1 MVTGD
6 NLQTAKAIAE
16 ECGICTEGGIAIE
29 GKTFRAMTIEQQ
41 YNVIPSIDVKTETLI
56 FLQYYHS
63 HLKSFLFLFF
73 FFRVWNFAPFQKF
86 GIFLSQIQ
94 WFFEIFCQNS
104 DSFLKKIYQKIA
116 RFFVYHFK

>member
-41 YNVIPSIDVKTETLI
+41 YNVIPSIDVK
-56 FLQYYHS
+56 
-63 HLKSFLFLFF
+63 LKPYFSLSSKKLSLFLFF
-73 FFRVWNFAPFQKF
+73 LGVKFCTVSIIWNCFGRKF
-86 GIFLSQIQ
+86 SDFL
-94 WFFEIFCQNS
+94 IFCQNS
-104 DSFLKKIYQKIA
+104 E
-116 RFFVYHFK
+116 FF

>member
-41 YNVIPSIDVKTETLI
+41 YNVIPSIDVK
-56 FLQYYHS
+56 
-63 HLKSFLFLFF
+63 LKPYFSLSSKKLSLFLFF
-73 FFRVWNFAPFQKF
+73 FGCEIWHRFNNLEFFW
-86 GIFLSQIQ
+86 SQIQ
-94 WFFEIFCQNS
+94 
-104 DSFLKKIYQKIA
+104 
-116 RFFVYHFK
+116 

>member
-41 YNVIPSIDVKTETLI
+41 YNVIPSIDVKLKPYFSLSSKNLSLFSFFGCEIWHRFNNLE
-56 FLQYYHS
+56 FFWLQ
-63 HLKSFLFLFF
+63 
-73 FFRVWNFAPFQKF
+73 VQ
-86 GIFLSQIQ
+86 
-94 WFFEIFCQNS
+94 
-104 DSFLKKIYQKIA
+104 
-116 RFFVYHFK
+116 

>member
-56 FLQYYHS
+56 FLNYYPS
-63 HLKSFLFLFF
+63 LLKNFF
-73 FFRVWNFAPFQKF
+73 FFFFFFFLGVKFCTVSNIWNFFVANSM
-86 GIFLSQIQ
+86 IF
-94 WFFEIFCQNS
+94 
-104 DSFLKKIYQKIA
+104 
-116 RFFVYHFK
+116 

>member
-41 YNVIPSIDVKTETLI
+41 YNIIPSIDVK
-56 FLQYYHS
+56 
-63 HLKSFLFLFF
+63 LKPYFSSLLSLSSKFTFSFF
-73 FFRVWNFAPFQKF
+73 FF
-86 GIFLSQIQ
+86 GC
-94 WFFEIFCQNS
+94 EIS
-104 DSFLKKIYQKIA
+104 H
-116 RFFVYHFK
+116 HFKNLECFWLQIP

>member
-56 FLQYYHS
+56 FFLHYYHHS
-63 HLKSFLFLFF
+63 HPKKLFSLSLSLFF
-73 FFRVWNFAPFQKF
+73 FF
-86 GIFLSQIQ
+86 
-94 WFFEIFCQNS
+94 FF
-104 DSFLKKIYQKIA
+104 
-116 RFFVYHFK
+116 FF